1 MFQYLVIINILC
13 FIIMGYDKYQAI
25 HKKWRIPEIT
35 LLSLAIIGGGI
46 GSLLGMIFF
55 HHKTKKIKFMI
66 LIPLSIIID
75 ILLII

>member
-1 MFQYLVIINILC
+1 
-13 FIIMGYDKYQAI
+13 MGYDKYQAI

-46 GSLLGMIFF
+46 GSFLGMIFF
-55 HHKTKKIKFMI
+55 HHKTKKLKFMI